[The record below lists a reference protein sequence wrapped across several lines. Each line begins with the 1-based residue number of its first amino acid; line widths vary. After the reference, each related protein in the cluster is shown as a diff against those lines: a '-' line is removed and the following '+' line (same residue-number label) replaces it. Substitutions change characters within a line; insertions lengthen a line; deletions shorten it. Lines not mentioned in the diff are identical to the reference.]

1 MCNLGIIHAVHFYL
15 NGLFILLPLVQQCCY
30 IFFFIYIYSSIII
43 ISPLILLQWMWSFHM
58 TSEYCYRVLVLCNKR
73 RRWVEIVLCLFSV
86 WWKRLEGDSP
96 VETVSSQ
103 ISVKWRKKCSNVTF
117 TSSLF
122 RGVLEFLRELL
133 HVIFSHEQKKKAH
146 FTL

>member
-1 MCNLGIIHAVHFYL
+1 MPCI
-15 NGLFILLPLVQQCCY
+15 FILMAYLFFCRLYSSVVT
-30 IFFFIYIYSSIII
+30 FFFLYIYSSIII

-122 RGVLEFLRELL
+122 RRVLEFLRELL